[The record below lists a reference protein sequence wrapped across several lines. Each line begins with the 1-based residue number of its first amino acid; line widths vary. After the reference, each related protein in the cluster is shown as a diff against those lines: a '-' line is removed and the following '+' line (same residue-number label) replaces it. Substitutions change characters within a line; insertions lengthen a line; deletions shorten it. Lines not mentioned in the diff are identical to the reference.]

1 MTGVRVY
8 MKMDTPN
15 WRWCHKVSNHAKE
28 KGETLQR
35 RVTPVTLPS
44 APCFENHDPFVRL
57 FLFFPFLFLFPIRL
71 LEGKPTTWE
80 DLLTS

>member
-1 MTGVRVY
+1 MTGVHVC
-8 MKMDTPN
+8 MKMDTPD
-15 WRWCHKVSNHAKE
+15 WRWCHKVSDHAKK

-44 APCFENHDPFVRL
+44 APRFENHDPFVR
-57 FLFFPFLFLFPIRL
+57 FFFVFCFFLFPIRL
-71 LEGKPTTWE
+71 LAGKPTTWE